1 MLRVIKI
8 ISFIFKVKKNF
19 KAPSGH
25 KILVFD
31 KEASE
36 DLKYS
41 LKDKN
46 FFLLISRPH
55 QINEI
60 YISFGVI
67 INIIKFYRGNIVT
80 AYFCAL
86 IKIINPNLIITMI
99 DNSLKYFELTRIFKD
114 KITFL
119 AIQNAARYDIPIN
132 NFLLSKKKTKVN
144 FSKKFYFD
152 TLFCF
157 GQHEVDHYKKNKI
170 NINNFKDIGSLQL
183 SNYLYHLKENKK
195 KLPDK
200 TFDFSLASEGH
211 VGLDKEYSESGLAK
225 RWSQIVSFSIK
236 FAKSR
241 NKKFNYIFKREKKL
255 GRGFFEN
262 EIVFLNEFLE
272 KEDLD
277 FLFKNCTFKNQAIFS
292 SYDAIAK
299 SKVLL
304 GCTSSLL
311 REKLALGG
319 KILSCNFSGLDMFDF
334 PIKKLCFLK
343 NPSYKD
349 FSESLEN
356 LIKMSDKFFFKNID
370 EDANLLIKNVQ
381 ITDANNEVKN
391 FIKKFE

>member
-132 NFLLSKKKTKVN
+132 NFLLSKKKN
-144 FSKKFYFD
+144 
-152 TLFCF
+152 
-157 GQHEVDHYKKNKI
+157 
-170 NINNFKDIGSLQL
+170 
-183 SNYLYHLKENKK
+183 
-195 KLPDK
+195 
-200 TFDFSLASEGH
+200 
-211 VGLDKEYSESGLAK
+211 
-225 RWSQIVSFSIK
+225 
-236 FAKSR
+236 
-241 NKKFNYIFKREKKL
+241 
-255 GRGFFEN
+255 
-262 EIVFLNEFLE
+262 
-272 KEDLD
+272 
-277 FLFKNCTFKNQAIFS
+277 
-292 SYDAIAK
+292 
-299 SKVLL
+299 
-304 GCTSSLL
+304 
-311 REKLALGG
+311 
-319 KILSCNFSGLDMFDF
+319 
-334 PIKKLCFLK
+334 
-343 NPSYKD
+343 
-349 FSESLEN
+349 
-356 LIKMSDKFFFKNID
+356 
-370 EDANLLIKNVQ
+370 
-381 ITDANNEVKN
+381 
-391 FIKKFE
+391 